1 MSMENMDIRLMVDEH
16 NIKYKDIAQRI
27 GISATWLS
35 IQMRYPLSPVMRE
48 RIIRAIESLRED
60 IEDFDTR
67 ETQIRTVEAIPVDYI
82 RNKANNATGAESTYL
97 RKLLNDWER
106 ENGDD

>member
-16 NIKYKDIAQRI
+16 NIKYKDIAKRI
-27 GISATWLS
+27 GISDTYLS
-35 IQMRYPLSPVMRE
+35 TLMRYELTPVMRE

-60 IEDFDTR
+60 IKGPDTR

-82 RNKANNATGAESTYL
+82 RNKASNATGAESTYL
-97 RKLLNDWER
+97 RKLLSDWEK
-106 ENGDD
+106 ENE

>member
-16 NIKYKDIAQRI
+16 NIEYKDIAKRV
-27 GISATWLS
+27 GISPQYLS
-35 IQMRYPLSPVMRE
+35 TQMRYPLSPVMRE

-60 IEDFDTR
+60 IEDSDTR

-82 RNKANNATGAESTYL
+82 RNKARNATGAESTYL
-97 RKLLNDWER
+97 RKLLNDWEK
-106 ENGDD
+106 ENGE

>member
-16 NIKYKDIAQRI
+16 NIKYKDIAKRI
-27 GISATWLS
+27 GISDTYLS
-35 IQMRYPLSPVMRE
+35 TLMRYELPPVMRE

-60 IEDFDTR
+60 IDVTDTR
-67 ETQIRTVEAIPVDYI
+67 KTQIRTVEAIPVDYI
-82 RNKANNATGAESTYL
+82 RNKASNATGAESTYL

-106 ENGDD
+106 ENGK